1 MTRVLLADSD
11 AALVQT
17 MSRSLAHFGIEV
29 VACSSAAATRAC
41 LEEQR
46 FDLAVIDQRWRSATL
61 RDGASAGGETPLVFT
76 TSSWGSREGRPLGQG
91 LMLLRKPF
99 SSLELLSTIRR
110 ELGLSHIPPA
120 STIDALYRAHAHGE
134 TVCLREQSLAGDP
147 PADEPCIYLER
158 GELVHAV
165 FGALEG
171 ARALKEILRR
181 GTPVVTASPE
191 TTPARSIQR
200 PFKTLIFELLQEL
213 DTAPSP
219 APAVSGAPGR
229 GTNDD

>member
-1 MTRVLLADSD
+1 MTRVLLADGDS
-11 AALVQT
+11 ALLQT

-29 VACSSAAATRAC
+29 VACSSPAATRAC

-46 FDLAVIDQRWRSATL
+46 FDLAVIDQRWRSAAL
-61 RDGASAGGETPLVFT
+61 RDGASPPDETPLVFT
-76 TSSWGSREGRPLGQG
+76 TASLGPREGRPLGQG
-91 LMLLRKPF
+91 LLLLRKPF

-134 TVCLREQSLAGDP
+134 TVCLRDPSLAAGSG
-147 PADEPCIYLER
+147 AEELGIYVER

-171 ARALKEILRR
+171 ALALKEILRR

-191 TTPARSIQR
+191 TAPARSIQR
-200 PFKTLIFELLQEL
+200 PFKPLIFEILREL
-213 DTAPSP
+213 DTTPAARPS
-219 APAVSGAPGR
+219 AVGASDPGPH
-229 GTNDD
+229 DD